1 MDIIAFNI
9 EYADKKVLEKLL
21 DWAYDWVVA
30 EQQYSDD
37 ILRAKD
43 LSQYV
48 LYPASNRVSLV
59 PVAPDRFRRVAATAL
74 SMLLMVDLLC
84 LPSGLSTGR

>member
-30 EQQYSDD
+30 EQQYSDE
-37 ILRAKD
+37 ILHAKD
-43 LSQYV
+43 LSEYV
-48 LYPASNRVSLV
+48 LCPASIVYLWIVWFQISLRKGEIL
-59 PVAPDRFRRVAATAL
+59 PY
-74 SMLLMVDLLC
+74 LC
-84 LPSGLSTGR
+84 C